1 MKTNIILAI
10 ALASVIFLSLIGSVR
25 CSGTVISISPSS
37 DTIPQSQIG
46 KSLQVNITISNVT
59 NLWGWVVTLNW
70 NPTILNFT
78 NMTEGPFLDSVG
90 STLFLYPTPGSGSL
104 TQITDELLEN
114 TSVNGNGTLAT
125 INFKVLAYGQSNIT
139 LSDTLLYQPLSGN
152 PLSHAQ
158 IAHTVNN
165 GQIIVI
171 SEFPSWALP
180 AIIIV
185 ATIPAMILAKRRLK
199 PARQYDYYKLHAML

>member
-1 MKTNIILAI
+1 MKTSVILAI
-10 ALASVIFLSLIGSVR
+10 AFASVIFLSLIGSVR

-46 KSLQVNITISNVT
+46 KSLQINITISNVP

-70 NPTILNFT
+70 NPNVLNFT
-78 NMTEGPFLDSVG
+78 NMTKGPFLESAG

-104 TQITDELLEN
+104 TQVTDELLEN
-114 TSVNGNGTLAT
+114 TSLSGNGTLAT
-125 INFKVLAYGQSNIT
+125 VTFQVLAAGQSNIT
-139 LSDTLLYQPLSGN
+139 LSDTLLYKPLSGS

-199 PARQYDYYKLHAML
+199 PTRQYD